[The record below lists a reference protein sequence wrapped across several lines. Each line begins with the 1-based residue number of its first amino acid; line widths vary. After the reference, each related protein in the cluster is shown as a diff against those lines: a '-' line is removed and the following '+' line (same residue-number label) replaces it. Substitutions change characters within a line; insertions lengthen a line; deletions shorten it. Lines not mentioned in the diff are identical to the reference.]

1 MGKRQKIRLLCAE
14 GDRRALQP
22 VLDALQARGVGV
34 SEKADT
40 LLAVLS
46 ERFYADEALK
56 TALLEAVSAGAAGVL
71 PLRLDK
77 AEQPPEIKTALYARN
92 IIPADER
99 SAEQTAER
107 ILAALPEKKNRMG
120 AALIAGAAALAVL
133 AGVLIWRAVPKE
145 EAPVETAAPVMASE
159 IEIPAG
165 MGLSLEDLQY
175 VRSVVIVG
183 EEAHFLSNGTPQPNQ
198 SAPNVHEY
206 AVDDGDGWFSK
217 ADGHCGRWSSSTAR
231 STGSTGSTR
240 KSWRTSRYTAA
251 R

>member
-1 MGKRQKIRLLCAE
+1 MGKRQKLRILCAE
-14 GDRRALQP
+14 GDREALQP

-145 EAPVETAAPVMASE
+145 EPEARDRARHGGGDHDPRRDGTEPRGPE
-159 IEIPAG
+159 KHPQRRHRRRRG
-165 MGLSLEDLQY
+165 PLPRDLHRGR
-175 VRSVVIVG
+175 VR
-183 EEAHFLSNGTPQPNQ
+183 AQCP
-198 SAPNVHEY
+198 
-206 AVDDGDGWFSK
+206 
-217 ADGHCGRWSSSTAR
+217 
-231 STGSTGSTR
+231 
-240 KSWRTSRYTAA
+240 
-251 R
+251 

>member
-1 MGKRQKIRLLCAE
+1 MGKKQKLRLLCAE
-14 GDRRALQP
+14 GDREALRP
-22 VLDALQARGVGV
+22 VLDALQARGVSV

-56 TALLEAVSAGAAGVL
+56 TALLEAVSAGALGVL

-120 AALIAGAAALAVL
+120 AALIAGAA
-133 AGVLIWRAVPKE
+133 GSRNW
-145 EAPVETAAPVMASE
+145 
-159 IEIPAG
+159 
-165 MGLSLEDLQY
+165 
-175 VRSVVIVG
+175 
-183 EEAHFLSNGTPQPNQ
+183 
-198 SAPNVHEY
+198 SA
-206 AVDDGDGWFSK
+206 
-217 ADGHCGRWSSSTAR
+217 
-231 STGSTGSTR
+231 
-240 KSWRTSRYTAA
+240 
-251 R
+251 